1 MKSSGSFIAAALTA
15 AMLVLAGCGSAPELI
30 PAEQPL
36 PKETID
42 LIGKKGMQ
50 PGTPIYVRIFKEE
63 SELEVWKA
71 REDGRF
77 YHFKTYPICNW
88 SGEIGPKIKKG
99 DKQAPEGFYAV
110 GPKQMKP
117 DSSFHVAFNLGFPNA
132 YDRAHDRTG
141 EFLMIHGKCKS
152 AGCYAMTDAL
162 AEEIY
167 ALAREAFRNG
177 QTAFAVHAFPF
188 RMTNDKLARFKD
200 HKHIAFWKMIKPA
213 YDYFETYRV
222 PPTVAVCER
231 KYVIGVA
238 LPATGRIDPEGQCPR
253 LQKQELTPFVP
264 NLLDQQIAAQK
275 GTIVPGQKA
284 REETALAWSD
294 GEAPLP
300 KPVAA
305 PAAAPVPP
313 AVASPT
319 TGSIANP
326 PPASLPGAAHLTAE
340 PAPIKRKTHAKKP
353 VEVPASLG
361 LNAP

>member
-1 MKSSGSFIAAALTA
+1 MAQANQDGDVRSRRWFAAVLTSAAIA
-15 AMLVLAGCGSAPELI
+15 LAGCGSAPELI

-36 PKETID
+36 PKETLD

-50 PGTPIYVRIFKEE
+50 PGMPIFVRIFKEE

-117 DSSFHVAFNLGFPNA
+117 DSNYHVAFNLGFPNA
-132 YDRAHDRTG
+132 YDRSLDRTG
-141 EFLMIHGKCKS
+141 EYLMIHGKCKS

-167 ALAREAFRNG
+167 ALARDAFRNG
-177 QTAFAVHAFPF
+177 QTAFEVHAFPF
-188 RMTNDKLARFKD
+188 RMTDEKLARFKGQ
-200 HKHIAFWKMIKPA
+200 KNYSFWAMIKPG
-213 YDYFETYRV
+213 YDFFETYRV
-222 PPTVAVCER
+222 PPSIAVCER
-231 KYVIGVA
+231 KYVVGVT
-238 LPATGRIDPEGQCPR
+238 LPATGRIDPQGACPR
-253 LQKQELTPFVP
+253 FQKQELTPFVP
-264 NLLDQQIAAQK
+264 NQLDQQIANQK
-275 GTIVPGQKA
+275 GSLVPGAKA
-284 REETALAWSD
+284 REATALAWSD
-294 GEAPLP
+294 GEAPAP

-305 PAAAPVPP
+305 PATAA
-313 AVASPT
+313 

-326 PPASLPGAAHLTAE
+326 SPAALPAASHLAAE
-340 PAPIKRKTHAKKP
+340 PVPVVRKKTAKKP
-353 VEVPASLG
+353 FEVPASLG